1 MNPLTSLT
9 HTFKVPVLI
18 IVTLRGEPGGS
29 PDEPQH
35 ELMGAITT
43 RMLELMNLDWA
54 FFPEE
59 AESIETAL
67 DQAMDQMQSNGR
79 SFALVMR
86 KGSVAPADLKTQS
99 DCHVPGVE
107 DMPPAMAPTGTRREM
122 LSAVQKAVKSGDL
135 VVATTGYTGRELYAL
150 EDRPSQFYM
159 VGSMGCAVSLGLGLA
174 LAQPRRRVLV
184 LDGDGA
190 ALMRLGALTTVGYQ
204 RPANLVHLLLDNGV
218 HESTG
223 GQATVSQSVDFCQL
237 AAAAGYTSVRRL
249 VNPELLTT
257 EFLSQAGPA
266 FVHLPILPGVAAD
279 LPRPQVKPPEVARR
293 FSRFIQ
299 QGET

>member
-1 MNPLTSLT
+1 MIEAHEFIRAAGARGFGLYAGVPCSYLKPFINTVIDSPDLAYIGTANEGDAIAVAAGSALAGIPAVAMFQNSGLGNAVNPLTSLT

-107 DMPPAMAPTGTRREM
+107 DMPPAMSPTGTRREM
-122 LSAVQKAVKSGDL
+122 LSAVQKAVR
-135 VVATTGYTGRELYAL
+135 A
-150 EDRPSQFYM
+150 DR
-159 VGSMGCAVSLGLGLA
+159 V
-174 LAQPRRRVLV
+174 VLV
-184 LDGDGA
+184 D
-190 ALMRLGALTTVGYQ
+190 
-204 RPANLVHLLLDNGV
+204 
-218 HESTG
+218 
-223 GQATVSQSVDFCQL
+223 
-237 AAAAGYTSVRRL
+237 
-249 VNPELLTT
+249 
-257 EFLSQAGPA
+257 
-266 FVHLPILPGVAAD
+266 
-279 LPRPQVKPPEVARR
+279 
-293 FSRFIQ
+293 
-299 QGET
+299 